1 MVDLVWNKGSW
12 SSSEIELEGQVGK
25 ITSGLA
31 VAGKRNRE

>member
-12 SSSEIELEGQVGK
+12 SGSEIEREGQVGK

-31 VAGKRNRE
+31 VPGKRNRE